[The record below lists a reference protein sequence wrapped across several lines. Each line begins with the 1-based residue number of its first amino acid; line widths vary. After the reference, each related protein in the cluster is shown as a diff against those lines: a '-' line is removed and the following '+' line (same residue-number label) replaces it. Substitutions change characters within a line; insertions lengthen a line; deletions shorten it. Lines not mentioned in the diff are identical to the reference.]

1 MADLVLKGGHV
12 IDPASGR
19 DEPADIAFSDG
30 KITEIGRDLPAS
42 GADIVDVHGLLV
54 VPGLIDLHTHVYW
67 GGTSLG
73 VEAVEVARRSGTT
86 TFAGAGTFHGFRRH
100 VIEPSPLRIIPYLNV
115 SFPGI
120 FAVSAAVT
128 VGECADLRL
137 LDPRECVRVIKG
149 NRDLV
154 AGVKVRVGRNAGGAS
169 GVAPLDIA
177 LEVAEETGLA
187 VMAHLDNPPPSRLEV
202 LARLR
207 RGDILTHCFRPFP
220 NAPVQEDGQ
229 IREEVLEARRRGV
242 IFDIGH
248 GSGSFG
254 FRTAEAMLAA
264 GFLPDVISSDVHALS
279 INGPAFDQL
288 VTMSKF
294 LCLEMALI
302 DVIRASNRC
311 PGSRPRPHR
320 YRKVGHRR
328 DRRCDRAQTRRKRF
342 RIPRCPGRS
351 SRRTAAAQGGRA
363 RGSRALVTPA
373 AGIRSIG
380 VGSRADF
387 EVMNRAIAIH
397 RTPRSHRFSRMHTMV
412 LSFGSRPSRPICD
425 AATKQ

>member
-1 MADLVLKGGHV
+1 MDLIVRGGRI

-19 DEPADIAFSDG
+19 DEIADIAFGEG
-30 KITEIGRDLPAS
+30 KVIEIGRDLPGK
-42 GADIVDVHGLLV
+42 GAAIVDARELLV

-73 VEAVEVARRSGTT
+73 VDAVEVARRSGTT
-86 TFAGAGTFHGFRRH
+86 TFVDAGSAGPGNFHGFRRH

-120 FAVSAAVT
+120 FAFSAGVM

-137 LDPRECVRVIKG
+137 LDPRECVRVISA
-149 NRDLV
+149 NRDLI

-169 GVAPLDIA
+169 GAAPLDIA
-177 LEVAEETGLA
+177 LEIAEETGLP

-202 LARLR
+202 LSRLR

-220 NAPVQEDGQ
+220 NAPVRDGR

-248 GSGSFG
+248 GGGSFG

-264 GFLPDVISSDVHALS
+264 GFLPDVISSDVHTLS

-294 LCLEMALI
+294 LCLGMRLV
-302 DVIRASNRC
+302 DVVRAS
-311 PGSRPRPHR
+311 
-320 YRKVGHRR
+320 
-328 DRRCDRAQTRRKRF
+328 
-342 RIPRCPGRS
+342 
-351 SRRTAAAQGGRA
+351 TAAPAAALGRA
-363 RGSRALVTPA
+363 DIGRLENGVAGDASVLELVEGEFDYRDVLGESRAGRWRLKLRGLVV
-373 AGIRSIG
+373 AGRWWG
-380 VGSRADF
+380 
-387 EVMNRAIAIH
+387 
-397 RTPRSHRFSRMHTMV
+397 
-412 LSFGSRPSRPICD
+412 PS
-425 AATKQ
+425 

>member
-1 MADLVLKGGHV
+1 MPDLVLRGGRI

-19 DEPADIAFSDG
+19 DETADIAFGDG
-30 KITEIGRDLPAS
+30 KVTEIGRDLAVR
-42 GADIVDVHGLLV
+42 GAETVDVCGLFV

-73 VEAVEVARRSGTT
+73 VDATEVARRSGTT
-86 TFAGAGTFHGFRRH
+86 TFVDAGSAGPGIFHGFRRH

-120 FAVSAAVT
+120 FAVSAAVS

-137 LDPRECVRVIKG
+137 LDPRECVRVIKA
-149 NRDLV
+149 NRNLI

-177 LEVAEETGLA
+177 LEVAEETALP

-202 LARLR
+202 LTRLR

-220 NAPVQEDGQ
+220 NAPVQQDGR

-254 FRTAEAMLAA
+254 FRTAEAMLIA

-279 INGPAFDQL
+279 IEGPAFNQL

-294 LCLEMALI
+294 LCLGMELI
-302 DVIRASNRC
+302 DAIRAS
-311 PGSRPRPHR
+311 
-320 YRKVGHRR
+320 
-328 DRRCDRAQTRRKRF
+328 
-342 RIPRCPGRS
+342 
-351 SRRTAAAQGGRA
+351 TAAPAAALGRTDIGRLQIGAVGDATVLELAEGDFEYRDVLGEARAGRQRLEA
-363 RGSRALVTPA
+363 RGLVVAGGWWHPPRA
-373 AGIRSIG
+373 
-380 VGSRADF
+380 
-387 EVMNRAIAIH
+387 
-397 RTPRSHRFSRMHTMV
+397 
-412 LSFGSRPSRPICD
+412 
-425 AATKQ
+425 

>member
-1 MADLVLKGGHV
+1 MSDLVLRGGRV
-12 IDPASGR
+12 IDPACGR
-19 DEPADIAFSDG
+19 DEIADVAFGDG
-30 KITEIGRDLPAS
+30 KVSGFGRDLRAG
-42 GADIVDVHGLLV
+42 GAEIIDARGLLV

-73 VEAVEVARRSGTT
+73 VDASEVARRSGTT
-86 TFAGAGTFHGFRRH
+86 TFVDAGSSGPGNFYGFRRH
-100 VIEPSPLRIIPYLNV
+100 VIEASPLRIIPFLNV

-120 FAVSAAVT
+120 FAFSAGVM

-137 LDPRECVRVIKG
+137 LDPRECVRVVKA

-169 GVAPLDIA
+169 GAAPLDMA
-177 LEVAEETGLA
+177 LELAEETGLP
-187 VMAHLDNPPPSRLEV
+187 VMAHLDHPPPSRLEV
-202 LARLR
+202 LSRLR

-220 NAPVQEDGQ
+220 NAPVEAGGR

-264 GFLPDVISSDVHALS
+264 GFLPDAISSDVHTLS

-294 LCLEMALI
+294 LCLGMELV
-302 DVIRASNRC
+302 DVIRAS
-311 PGSRPRPHR
+311 
-320 YRKVGHRR
+320 
-328 DRRCDRAQTRRKRF
+328 
-342 RIPRCPGRS
+342 
-351 SRRTAAAQGGRA
+351 TAAPAAALGRTNIGRLEIGAAGDATLLEMAEGEFDYRDVLGETRKGQWRLNVRGLVVGGRWWH
-363 RGSRALVTPA
+363 P
-373 AGIRSIG
+373 
-380 VGSRADF
+380 
-387 EVMNRAIAIH
+387 
-397 RTPRSHRFSRMHTMV
+397 
-412 LSFGSRPSRPICD
+412 
-425 AATKQ
+425 

>member
-1 MADLVLKGGHV
+1 MADLILRGGRI

-19 DEPADIAFSDG
+19 DGIGDIAFGASKVIEVG
-30 KITEIGRDLPAS
+30 SDLPGI
-42 GADIVDVHGLLV
+42 GAEIVDVQGLLV

-73 VEAVEVARRSGTT
+73 VDAAEVARRSGTT
-86 TFAGAGTFHGFRRH
+86 TFVDAGSAGPGTFHGFRRH

-120 FAVSAAVT
+120 FAFSSTVM

-137 LDPRECVRVIKG
+137 LDPRECVRVINA
-149 NRDLV
+149 NRDLI

-169 GVAPLDIA
+169 GAAPLDIA
-177 LEVAEETGLA
+177 LEVADEVGLP

-202 LARLR
+202 LSRLR

-220 NAPVQEDGQ
+220 NAPVRGDGQ

-248 GSGSFG
+248 GGGSFG

-264 GFLPDVISSDVHALS
+264 GFLPDVISSDVHTLS

-294 LCLEMALI
+294 LSLGMELA
-302 DVIRASNRC
+302 DVIRAGTLA
-311 PGSRPRPHR
+311 P
-320 YRKVGHRR
+320 
-328 DRRCDRAQTRRKRF
+328 
-342 RIPRCPGRS
+342 
-351 SRRTAAAQGGRA
+351 AAALGRTDIGRLESGAAGDATVLELVAGNFEYRDVLGEARAGRWRLEA
-363 RGSRALVTPA
+363 RGLVVAGRWWHPPRA
-373 AGIRSIG
+373 
-380 VGSRADF
+380 
-387 EVMNRAIAIH
+387 
-397 RTPRSHRFSRMHTMV
+397 
-412 LSFGSRPSRPICD
+412 
-425 AATKQ
+425 